1 MESVNHKY
9 FDDTDTE
16 SKAETKSL
24 RTSSS
29 FSKIRKSKMHRSK
42 SLLSSLLQA
51 MVLWGYSRKELQKE
65 VFVGVLDPPRDARVS
80 STHCFDTGWGNAES
94 ESSKSI
100 SRLPRSLS
108 SPFLQKSRHAYNR
121 AIGKDLSA
129 SSSGKRIACTEN
141 ELRLLDSLLLGL

>member
-1 MESVNHKY
+1 MESVNQKY

-65 VFVGVLDPPRDARVS
+65 VFLGVLDPPCVS
-80 STHCFDTGWGNAES
+80 STHCFDTGWGNAEP

-100 SRLPRSLS
+100 NRLPRSLS
-108 SPFLQKSRHAYNR
+108 SPLLQKSRHAYNR